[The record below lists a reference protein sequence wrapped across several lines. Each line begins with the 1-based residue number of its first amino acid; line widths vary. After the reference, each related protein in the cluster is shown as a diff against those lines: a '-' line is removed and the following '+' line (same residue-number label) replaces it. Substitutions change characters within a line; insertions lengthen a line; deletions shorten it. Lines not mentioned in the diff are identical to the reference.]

1 MMIEAGMVKRGMVI
15 RIPSHPLYGTFKV
28 SKYRWH
34 FGQGVEFFTLHGV
47 PTLIIPFKQEIEVI
61 K

>member
-1 MMIEAGMVKRGMVI
+1 MVTRGMTI

-34 FGQGVEFFTLHGV
+34 FRQGVEFFDTNDV
-47 PTLIIPFKQEIEVI
+47 PTLIIPFKTEVEVVS
-61 K
+61 